1 MKKLLLILLIFAVAT
16 SFSQP
21 KEEFDLYFNA
31 IFSGNYPNAKK
42 ILLKIKREYPE
53 NVKTKLIIANYYSVL
68 FETSGGE
75 DKYYNI
81 CKKYSDAAVTQLKK
95 KKINTNND
103 VFRIISA
110 KSILLKISVKKKEY
124 LSAAKNMQSIIKYF
138 EYATEHQENERMK
151 YISGMY
157 NYYVETAKED
167 YPIIYPIL
175 LFYPSGNKKEGLNS
189 LKECTNS
196 SDKKMQTRSLHQL
209 ALIYYKDEKNA
220 ALSKYYY
227 KKLLKSYPKN
237 LIWQTE
243 YLNAL
248 KKFNLID
255 DYQKQ
260 KKIIKN
266 ILIKNTFLTEK
277 QKKYFLRKAEISQV
291 Q

>member
-1 MKKLLLILLIFAVAT
+1 MKIFLLTISIFIAT
-16 SFSQP
+16 VSFSQP
-21 KEEFDLYFNA
+21 KEELDLYFDA
-31 IFSGNYPNAKK
+31 VFSGNYPDAKNQ
-42 ILLKIKREYPE
+42 LFKIKQKYPKS
-53 NVKTKLIIANYYSVL
+53 VKTKLIVADYYSVL
-68 FETSGGE
+68 FETTGGE
-75 DKYYNI
+75 DKYYKI

-95 KKINTNND
+95 RKINTDND

-110 KSILLKISVKKKEY
+110 KSVLLKISVKRKEY
-124 LSAAKNMQSIIKYF
+124 LTAAKNMQSIIKYF
-138 EYATEHQENERMK
+138 EYATEHQENEKMK

-157 NYYVETAKED
+157 HYYVETAKED

-175 LFYPSGNKKEGLNS
+175 MFYPNGNKTKGLNL
-189 LKECTNS
+189 LKECTKS
-196 SDKKMQTRSLHQL
+196 SDRNMQTRSLHQL

-220 ALSKYYY
+220 ALSKYYF

-266 ILIKNTFLTEK
+266 ILIKNTFLTET
-277 QKKYFLRKAEISQV
+277 QKKYFLQEAEIS
-291 Q
+291 